1 MRRWRR
7 AAATAG
13 IAVILAVLAAPG
25 PAAAATYVGLRGLS
39 CEGVTTIGTGLPAS
53 TRLDVAVVDPVSKRT
68 LARGRPSTSA
78 AGEFEWRAQV
88 SLSGMRRVRA
98 VIRAGGAGSTPVAWA
113 EQSVPS
119 ACPLAAT
126 GPDRTLPLF
135 GVGLSSVALGMLLLM
150 LAFFYQS
157 YQGRHVA
164 TPGRHLAAPY
174 RGRHLAVR

>member
-13 IAVILAVLAAPG
+13 LAALAVLAVPR
-25 PAAAATYVGLRGLS
+25 PAAAATYVGLRGLT
-39 CEGVTTIGTGLPAS
+39 CEGVTTVGTGLPAS
-53 TRLDVAVVDPVSKRT
+53 TRLDVAVVDPTTRRT
-68 LARGRPSTSA
+68 LARGQPTTSA

-88 SLSGMRRVRA
+88 SLSGMRKVRA
-98 VIRAGGAGSTPVAWA
+98 VIRAGGAGARPLAWA

-126 GPDRTLPLF
+126 GPGATLPLA
-135 GVGLSSVALGMLLLM
+135 GAGLSSLALGVLLLM
-150 LAFFYQS
+150 LAFTHQA

-164 TPGRHLAAPY
+164 TPGRHLATPY

>member
-7 AAATAG
+7 ATARAG
-13 IAVILAVLAAPG
+13 FAVLAVLAAPG
-25 PAAAATYVGLRGLS
+25 PAAAATYVGLRGLT
-39 CEGVTTIGTGLPAS
+39 CEGVTTVGTGLPAG
-53 TRLDVAVVDPVSKRT
+53 TRLDVAVVDPASRRT
-68 LARGRPSTSA
+68 LARGQPTTSA
-78 AGEFEWRAQV
+78 DGAFQWRAQV

-98 VIRAGGAGSTPVAWA
+98 VIRAGGARPLAWA

-126 GPDRTLPLF
+126 GPDRTMPL
-135 GVGLSSVALGMLLLM
+135 VGAGFSSVTLGVLLLV
-150 LAFFYQS
+150 AFS

-164 TPGRHLAAPY
+164 APGRHLAAPY

>member
-1 MRRWRR
+1 MRRWRK

-13 IAVILAVLAAPG
+13 IAMLAVLAAPW
-25 PAAAATYVGLRGLS
+25 PAAAATNVGLRGLT

-53 TRLDVAVVDPVSKRT
+53 TRLDVAVVDPASKRT

-78 AGEFEWRAQV
+78 AGEFEWRAEV

-98 VIRAGGAGSTPVAWA
+98 VIRAGGAGSTPLAWA
-113 EQSVPS
+113 EQMVPS

-126 GPDRTLPLF
+126 GPGGTLPLA
-135 GVGLSSVALGMLLLM
+135 GAGLSSVALGMLLLM
-150 LAFFYQS
+150 VAFYHQS

-164 TPGRHLAAPY
+164 TPGRHLATPY